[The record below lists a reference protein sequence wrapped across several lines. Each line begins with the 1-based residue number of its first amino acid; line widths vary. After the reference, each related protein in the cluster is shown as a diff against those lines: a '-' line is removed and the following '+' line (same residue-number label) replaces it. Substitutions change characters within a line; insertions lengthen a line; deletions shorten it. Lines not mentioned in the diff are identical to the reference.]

1 MLMILMRLME
11 CEVEAGDGGG
21 DEKRRE
27 IDHDEVFIPVR

>member
-1 MLMILMRLME
+1 MILMRLME

-27 IDHDEVFIPVR
+27 ERSIMTRYLYL